1 MTATA
6 LGLILTAAVL
16 HASWNLLAKRAGGGP
31 AFVWLYGTTSSL
43 LLSPLAG
50 GLIFVQHTR
59 LAFLGLFF
67 MFASALLHAAY
78 FIVLQEAYRDG
89 ELSVVYPVA
98 RGAGPLLSTIAAIL
112 VLGERP
118 SALALLGAGLVAVS
132 VVALA
137 RPDRSRA
144 ADTKRAVMLGLVTGA
159 LIGAYTIC
167 DKQAVGQYGVPP
179 LVQQWG
185 TSVGMSAL
193 LAPLAFNRQVEIR
206 HHIKRDLAVILAIG
220 ILVPMAYILVL
231 TAMTFTPVSYIAPAR
246 EVSILFATIM
256 GTHLLSEGRVARRIV
271 AAVVMVFGLAALAL
285 G

>member
-1 MTATA
+1 
-6 LGLILTAAVL
+6 
-16 HASWNLLAKRAGGGP
+16 
-31 AFVWLYGTTSSL
+31 
-43 LLSPLAG
+43 
-50 GLIFVQHTR
+50 
-59 LAFLGLFF
+59 
-67 MFASALLHAAY
+67 
-78 FIVLQEAYRDG
+78 
-89 ELSVVYPVA
+89 
-98 RGAGPLLSTIAAIL
+98 
-112 VLGERP
+112 
-118 SALALLGAGLVAVS
+118 
-132 VVALA
+132 
-137 RPDRSRA
+137 
-144 ADTKRAVMLGLVTGA
+144 MLGLVTGA

-285 G
+285 VERFTTGGRRAHSPARTPKTHSWTARRGSRRTNRSSPSRPRVNSDSASDRFLPRPRLRRRTRCC